1 MKVKIEEYYGDGWST
16 SDELSIHAEGNG
28 VKNSLHFANGEPED
42 NNISRNF
49 SDVRRI
55 ADLIIQAYEAGRAG
69 EEFRLDYDLT
79 KIEESD

>member
-16 SDELSIHAEGNG
+16 NDELSIHVDGNG

-42 NNISRNF
+42 NNMSRNF

-55 ADLIIQAYEAGRAG
+55 ADLIIQAYEAGKAG
-69 EEFRLDYDLT
+69 EDFRLGYKTT
-79 KIEESD
+79 KTEESD